1 MDESV
6 VYSNLVSVPKRSVS
20 VVKSYVSGVMSE
32 NRYMSEALND
42 SKGWQ

>member
-1 MDESV
+1 MSQ
-6 VYSNLVSVPKRSVS
+6 SSAATWIQSPGASVS
-20 VVKSYVSGVMSE
+20 AVKSYVSSVMSE